1 MKKIIILSALF
12 VFMFGVV
19 QAQDATI
26 DLRSKLSFGPKIGF
40 NYSNVYDSK
49 GEEFDA
55 DGKLGMAGGI
65 FIIIPVSEYLGV
77 QPEILFSQKGFKA
90 TGSILGSEYSFTRT
104 TNYLDVPLM
113 VSFKPSEFFSI
124 VAGPQY
130 SYLLSRKEVFH
141 SSAITIEQEDEFTND
156 NIRKNTF
163 CVTGGVDI
171 NIGHVVLGARAGWD
185 LFNNN
190 GDGTSTTP
198 RYKNVWYQATV
209 GYRF

>member
-12 VFMFGVV
+12 VFMLGAV
-19 QAQDATI
+19 QAQDVTI

-55 DGKLGMAGGI
+55 DGKMGLAGGV
-65 FIIIPVSEYLGV
+65 FIIIPVSEYLGI

-141 SSAITIEQEDEFTND
+141 TSAITLEQEDEFTND

-171 NIGHVVLGARAGWD
+171 NVSHIVLGARVGWD